1 VKLNSLFKLA
11 MFDKGMLGFKEDKL
25 KLLIMTLPIPFI
37 LAIILA
43 LAKVQSTIIIAV
55 LSLSTIGV
63 FMPYLLYGFLELK
76 EIRLAEDNYPN
87 FLRDLAQSVAS
98 GMTIPN
104 SLHTTA
110 QAKYGVLT
118 KYVQKLNVWVSFGV
132 PFPEAWQ
139 RFTNLL
145 GKSSLIKRVN
155 GIVLESFRSGGE
167 MGAVLNSLSSDVILL
182 KRIEEDKKSMA
193 QQHIIIMY
201 VIFFIFLGIIVGL
214 YKILIPI
221 LYIQRIGSFSGV
233 ALRPAEEISIDY
245 FKNLFFMMTIVQSAC
260 IGFISGQITEEKL
273 VAGLKHVVVM
283 IAIGVFTFFM
293 FVLPAK
299 LALDAHVFP
308 ENPGIGQDIV
318 VSGTLSFESSA
329 ASGATIEMVGPNREA
344 QQLIADSQGEF
355 TALFKAPTQPGP
367 YSIIITVNYRSET
380 QSITKWVNVGS

>member
-1 VKLNSLFKLA
+1 MKLNSLFKLA

>member
-1 VKLNSLFKLA
+1 MKLNSLFKLA

-329 ASGATIEMVGPNREA
+329 ASGATIEIVGPNREA

>member
-1 VKLNSLFKLA
+1 MKLNSLFKLA

-25 KLLIMTLPIPFI
+25 KLLIMTLPIPFL
-37 LAIILA
+37 LAIILS

-55 LSLSTIGV
+55 LSLSTVGV

-118 KYVQKLNVWVSFGV
+118 KYVQKLNVWVSFGI

-139 RFTNLL
+139 RFTNML

-260 IGFISGQITEEKL
+260 IGFISGQITEEKV
-273 VAGLKHVVVM
+273 VAGLKHVVAM

-329 ASGATIEMVGPNREA
+329 ASGATIEIVGPNREA

-355 TALFKAPTQPGP
+355 TVLFKAPTQPGP
-367 YSIIITVNYRSET
+367 YSITITVNYRSET

>member
-1 VKLNSLFKLA
+1 MKLNSLFKLA

-245 FKNLFFMMTIVQSAC
+245 FKN
-260 IGFISGQITEEKL
+260 G
-273 VAGLKHVVVM
+273 M
-283 IAIGVFTFFM
+283 IFKCA
-293 FVLPAK
+293 LP
-299 LALDAHVFP
+299 D
-308 ENPGIGQDIV
+308 
-318 VSGTLSFESSA
+318 
-329 ASGATIEMVGPNREA
+329 R
-344 QQLIADSQGEF
+344 
-355 TALFKAPTQPGP
+355 
-367 YSIIITVNYRSET
+367 
-380 QSITKWVNVGS
+380 W

>member
-1 VKLNSLFKLA
+1 MKLNSLFKLA

-118 KYVQKLNVWVSFGV
+118 KYVQKLNVWVSFGI

-139 RFTNLL
+139 RFTNML

-233 ALRPAEEISIDY
+233 ALRPAEEIFIDY

-273 VAGLKHVVVM
+273 VAGLQHVVVM

-308 ENPGIGQDIV
+308 ENPGIGQDIG

-329 ASGATIEMVGPNREA
+329 ASGATIEIVGPNREA

-355 TALFKAPTQPGP
+355 TVLFKAPTQPGP

-380 QSITKWVNVGS
+380 QSITKWVN